1 MTWEFTVA
9 AVIER
14 DGRFLVVEETDRVNP
29 ARVFNQPAGHVEP
42 GEPLLDALVREVRE
56 ETGLAF
62 EPQAFIG
69 LYQLRARNGK
79 DYVRACFSGCVPHGA
94 EPSPQDS
101 DILACHWLTRD
112 EIAQRPRSTIVLDAI
127 DDHRAG
133 RRWPLEAVNHFRSDR
148 DIPKG

>member
-1 MTWEFTVA
+1 MTWELTVA

-69 LYQLRARNGK
+69 FYQLRARNGK
-79 DYVRACFSGCVPHGA
+79 DYARACFSGCVPKGID
-94 EPSPQDS
+94 PSPQDP

-112 EIAQRPRSTIVLDAI
+112 EIAQRPRSGIVLDAI
-127 DDHRAG
+127 DDYRAG